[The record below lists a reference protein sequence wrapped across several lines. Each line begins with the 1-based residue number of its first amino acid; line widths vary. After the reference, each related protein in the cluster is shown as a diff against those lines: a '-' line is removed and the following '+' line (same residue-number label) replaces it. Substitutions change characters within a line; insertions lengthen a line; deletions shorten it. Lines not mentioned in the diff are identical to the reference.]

1 MFKSAKRELR
11 NGSTRDATSRNGSSH
26 NGSSHIGSSNN
37 GSSHSAVGHLFQGP
51 LVATGQAGLSA
62 HPTASQPVTSRL
74 ASAQAVPA
82 QSLAGGLASAPSR
95 QQVNRAVSANPVP
108 VNSLVPNPASANGS
122 GPHSAGSG
130 RDSRSTFVPADFAIN
145 DHGIYKRYGKR
156 VLDLVASSGMLLLL
170 LPFFPL
176 VALAI
181 RLSSPGP
188 ILYRSTRLGKNGKAF
203 TFLKFRSMVV
213 DAHENRRH
221 LLHLNEV
228 DGPVFKLSNDPRV
241 TRVGSFL
248 RRTSID
254 ELPQLINVLRGEM
267 SLVGPR
273 PPIPEEV
280 EKYEPWQ
287 RRRLEVTPG
296 ITCLWQISGRSRL
309 GFNEWM
315 RLDLQYIQHRSLR
328 LDLKILLRTLPA
340 VLSRDGAY

>member
-1 MFKSAKRELR
+1 MFKSANRE
-11 NGSTRDATSRNGSSH
+11 SRDGM
-26 NGSSHIGSSNN
+26 
-37 GSSHSAVGHLFQGP
+37 
-51 LVATGQAGLSA
+51 GQLLKS
-62 HPTASQPVTSRL
+62 
-74 ASAQAVPA
+74 PA
-82 QSLAGGLASAPSR
+82 MAGGLATAPSR
-95 QQVNRAVSANPVP
+95 SKVNRSLAANPVP
-108 VNSLVPNPASANGS
+108 VSPAGGTPLGS
-122 GPHSAGSG
+122 GAMGSVPMG
-130 RDSRSTFVPADFAIN
+130 TVAQGSLSQGSLSQGSLSQGSLAQSRSTFVPADFTIS
-145 DHGIYKRYGKR
+145 DHGFYKRYGKR
-156 VLDLVASSGMLLLL
+156 LIDIVVSSAMLLVL
-170 LPFFPL
+170 LPLLPI

-188 ILYRSTRLGKNGKAF
+188 ILYRSTRLGKNGRPF

-213 DAHENRRH
+213 DAHENRRT
-221 LLHLNEV
+221 LLHLNEA
-228 DGPVFKLSNDPRV
+228 DGPVFKLANDPRV
-241 TRVGSFL
+241 TPVGSFI

-254 ELPQLINVLRGEM
+254 ELPQLVNVLRGEM

-315 RLDLQYIQHRSLR
+315 RLDLQYIQHRSFK
-328 LDLKILLRTLPA
+328 LDAKILLRTLPA

>member
-1 MFKSAKRELR
+1 MFKSAKRETR
-11 NGSTRDATSRNGSSH
+11 NGVARDGHSRDGLQRD
-26 NGSSHIGSSNN
+26 G
-37 GSSHSAVGHLFQGP
+37 VGHLLKGTVLLP
-51 LVATGQAGLSA
+51 GQAGA
-62 HPTASQPVTSRL
+62 AGHPGIPV
-74 ASAQAVPA
+74 
-82 QSLAGGLASAPSR
+82 QSLSGGLATAPQR
-95 QQVNRAVSANPVP
+95 QQVNRTVSANPVP
-108 VNSLVPNPASANGS
+108 VNSLVPSPAAPNGS
-122 GPHSAGSG
+122 GPLPVGSG
-130 RDSRSTFVPADFAIN
+130 RESRGTFVPADFAIN
-145 DHGIYKRYGKR
+145 DQGFYKRFGKR
-156 VLDLVASSGMLLLL
+156 LLDITASSLMLLVL

-188 ILYRSTRLGKNGKAF
+188 ILYRSTRLGKNGRAF

-221 LLHLNEV
+221 LLHLNEA
-228 DGPVFKLSNDPRV
+228 DGPVFKLANDPRV
-241 TRVGSFL
+241 TRVGSIL

-315 RLDLQYIQHRSLR
+315 RLDLQYIQHRSFK

>member
-1 MFKSAKRELR
+1 MFKSAKRSTRVGLPREAPSRGSLAR
-11 NGSTRDATSRNGSSH
+11 NGGGHLLKGTGLAPGQA
-26 NGSSHIGSSNN
+26 GV
-37 GSSHSAVGHLFQGP
+37 SSHSGP
-51 LVATGQAGLSA
+51 PL
-62 HPTASQPVTSRL
+62 
-74 ASAQAVPA
+74 
-82 QSLAGGLASAPSR
+82 QSLPLQSLSGGLATAPPR
-95 QQVNRAVSANPVP
+95 HQVGRSMSANPVP
-108 VNSLVPNPASANGS
+108 VNSLVPSPATPNGS
-122 GPHSAGSG
+122 GPHPGGSG
-130 RDSRSTFVPADFAIN
+130 REARSAFVPADFAIN
-145 DHGIYKRYGKR
+145 DQGFYKRYGKR
-156 VLDLVASSGMLLLL
+156 AIDIAASSTLLLLL
-170 LPFFPL
+170 LPLFPI

-188 ILYRSTRLGKNGKAF
+188 TLYRSTRLGKNGKAF

-213 DAHENRRH
+213 DAHENRRQ
-221 LLHLNEV
+221 LLHLNEA
-228 DGPVFKLSNDPRV
+228 DGPVFKLANDPRV

-248 RRTSID
+248 RRSSID
-254 ELPQLINVLRGEM
+254 ELPQLLNVLRGEM

-315 RLDLQYIQHRSLR
+315 RLDLQYIQHRSFK